1 MIRVP
6 QAVEGLERK
15 SLFAAYMI
23 KPLPVLVLG
32 LLLQQFAVA
41 APSAPSIAPPFGLS
55 WIETRK
61 EINQLIDEAH
71 LRLIQKN
78 TVDHRE
84 SWTVQGFDQP
94 YLSTVVFYFVK
105 DNLDEVE
112 LQYQDPSWTL
122 GQYGEL
128 MSQIKEDLDR
138 KYGRGE
144 MLTRSRELAKDVSQ
158 TVLGY
163 RWQGREQALDLMFY
177 AAEREPLFFR
187 LLSMHYKQA
196 HR

>member
-1 MIRVP
+1 
-6 QAVEGLERK
+6 
-15 SLFAAYMI
+15 
-23 KPLPVLVLG
+23 
-32 LLLQQFAVA
+32 
-41 APSAPSIAPPFGLS
+41 
-55 WIETRK
+55 
-61 EINQLIDEAH
+61 
-71 LRLIQKN
+71 
-78 TVDHRE
+78 
-84 SWTVQGFDQP
+84 
-94 YLSTVVFYFVK
+94 VVFYFVK

>member
-1 MIRVP
+1 
-6 QAVEGLERK
+6 
-15 SLFAAYMI
+15 MI
-23 KPLPVLVLG
+23 KPVAFLAFAILV
-32 LLLQQFAVA
+32 QQLAAA
-41 APSAPSIAPPFGLS
+41 APSTPPITPPFGLS
-55 WIETRK
+55 WIETRGQ
-61 EINQLIDEAH
+61 INQLIEQAH
-71 LRLIQKN
+71 LRLIQKD
-78 TVDHRE
+78 TVDRRE

-94 YLSTVVFYFVK
+94 YLSAVVFYFVK
-105 DNLDEVE
+105 ENLDEVE
-112 LQYQDPSWTL
+112 LQYQEPSWTA

-128 MSQIKEDLDR
+128 MAEIKEDLDR

-163 RWQGREQALDLMFY
+163 RWQGHDQALDLMFY
-177 AAEREPLFFR
+177 AAEREPLAFR